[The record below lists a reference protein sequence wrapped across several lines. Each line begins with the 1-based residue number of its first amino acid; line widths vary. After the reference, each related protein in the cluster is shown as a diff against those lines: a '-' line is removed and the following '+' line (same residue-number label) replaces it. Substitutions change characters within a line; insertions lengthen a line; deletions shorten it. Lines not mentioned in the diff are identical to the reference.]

1 MIYTEKTRDAAVLAH
16 KAHISQV
23 DKSGFPYFLHLLLV
37 ADQAQTEDECVVALL
52 HDICEDVSME
62 YLSEIREKFGDTIA
76 DAVDAITR
84 RKGQETHFEYIDR
97 CKMNPLAARV
107 KLYDL
112 HHNMTPQRTQMLP
125 PDQRG
130 LVKRFEKSRR
140 IVTEALREQRHLT
153 SDTQQ
158 APSAITDEL
167 YVTIVQWVS
176 SLSQVRVV
184 QLQRRFNIGYSRAV
198 ELLSRMEAQG
208 IISPADEHHTHKVL
222 VEKSHRIATETLKQ
236 HDKQ

>member
-76 DAVDAITR
+76 DAVDAITK

-97 CKMNPLAARV
+97 CKRNPLAARV

-130 LVKRFEKSRR
+130 LVKRFEKSHR
-140 IVTEALREQRHLT
+140 IVTEAL
-153 SDTQQ
+153 
-158 APSAITDEL
+158 
-167 YVTIVQWVS
+167 
-176 SLSQVRVV
+176 
-184 QLQRRFNIGYSRAV
+184 
-198 ELLSRMEAQG
+198 
-208 IISPADEHHTHKVL
+208 
-222 VEKSHRIATETLKQ
+222 KQ
-236 HDKQ
+236 HDQTTHGSK

>member
-16 KAHISQV
+16 RAHNAQV

-52 HDICEDVSME
+52 HDICEDVSMD
-62 YLSEIREKFGDTIA
+62 YLEEIRAKFGDTIA
-76 DAVDAITR
+76 DAVDAITK

-97 CKMNPLAARV
+97 CKLNPLAAQV

-130 LVKRFEKSRR
+130 LVNRFEKSRM
-140 IVTEALREQRHLT
+140 IVTEALRQHKGNEPGEGALT
-153 SDTQQ
+153 N
-158 APSAITDEL
+158 
-167 YVTIVQWVS
+167 VS
-176 SLSQVRVV
+176 P
-184 QLQRRFNIGYSRAV
+184 I
-198 ELLSRMEAQG
+198 
-208 IISPADEHHTHKVL
+208 
-222 VEKSHRIATETLKQ
+222 KS
-236 HDKQ
+236 

>member
-1 MIYTEKTRDAAVLAH
+1 MIYTEKTREAAVLAH

-52 HDICEDVSME
+52 HDICEDVSMD

-76 DAVDAITR
+76 DAVDAITK

-112 HHNMTPQRTQMLP
+112 HHNMTPQRVKMATSLK
-125 PDQRG
+125 PDLSQRY
-130 LVKRFEKSRR
+130 EKARR
-140 IVTEALREQRHLT
+140 IITDALKQHHLA

-158 APSAITDEL
+158 APGAMTDEL
-167 YVTIVQWVS
+167 YDTIVQCVRAM
-176 SLSQVRVV
+176 SQVSVV
-184 QLQRRFNIGYSRAV
+184 GLQRRFSIGYGRAV
-198 ELLSRMEAQG
+198 EILGRMEAQG
-208 IISPADEHHTHKVL
+208 IISPADENHTHKVL
-222 VEKSHRIATETLKQ
+222 VTPPDELSSNIPQSGKPE
-236 HDKQ
+236 

>member
-1 MIYTEKTRDAAVLAH
+1 MIYTEKTREAAVLAH
-16 KAHISQV
+16 KAHILQV

-76 DAVDAITR
+76 DAVDAITK
-84 RKGQETHFEYIDR
+84 RKGQETYFEYIDR

-140 IVTEALREQRHLT
+140 IVTEALRERHHLA
-153 SDTQQ
+153 SDAQQ
-158 APSAITDEL
+158 VPGAITDEL
-167 YVTIVQWVS
+167 YDSIVQCVCS
-176 SLSQVRVV
+176 MSQVSVAG
-184 QLQRRFNIGYSRAV
+184 LQRRFRIGFGRTV
-198 ELLSRMEAQG
+198 EILDRMEAQG
-208 IISPADEHHTHKVL
+208 IISPADERHTHKVL
-222 VEKSHRIATETLKQ
+222 VEKSHRIVTETLKQ
-236 HDKQ
+236 NDKQ